1 MIALMVITVIM
12 IIQDLV
18 LKEEEDASRL
28 KEDFVILMQVI

>member
-18 LKEEEDASRL
+18 FKEDASRL